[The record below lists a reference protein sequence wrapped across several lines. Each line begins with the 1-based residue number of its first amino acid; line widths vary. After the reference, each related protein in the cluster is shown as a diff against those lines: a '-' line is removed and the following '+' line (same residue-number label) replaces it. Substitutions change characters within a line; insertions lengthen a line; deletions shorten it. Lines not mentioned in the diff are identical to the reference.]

1 MQQDKCLPSDRR
13 WDILCLSPCC
23 SRTTSESFECRSEGW
38 WKSCGKKIY
47 HGRIQVT
54 YSAARSPTLESVQ
67 KKNQLEAARRAGT
80 VPSARWDGWPSSG
93 NSGRRRDLQGVSGT
107 FWVSRM
113 RTNSEPRRS
122 SHLWLKP
129 SYAAA
134 VALNCQTRDSASRLR
149 PRRLTSL
156 PSVIQRSRLPGNDS
170 GLWARRRCGER
181 TQRFFFQGRP
191 SDGAA
196 LLAHADDACCWTWN
210 THTVTHQTHA
220 IWFDCQVLKDHYSHL
235 ATHRIRR

>member
-1 MQQDKCLPSDRR
+1 MKVL
-13 WDILCLSPCC
+13 
-23 SRTTSESFECRSEGW
+23 
-38 WKSCGKKIY
+38 WKKKIPRENPSY
-47 HGRIQVT
+47 LFSSKKPNLRVGPKKISWRPQEEPGRCQAPAET
-54 YSAARSPTLESVQ
+54 DAEC
-67 KKNQLEAARRAGT
+67 
-80 VPSARWDGWPSSG
+80 
-93 NSGRRRDLQGVSGT
+93 GRLRDLLGVSGT

-122 SHLWLKP
+122 SHLLLKP

-170 GLWARRRCGER
+170 GLRARRRCGER
-181 TQRFFFQGRP
+181 TQRVFFKGGRLMGQR
-191 SDGAA
+191 SSHMQMTRAA
-196 LLAHADDACCWTWN
+196 EHE